1 MANRKKSKD
10 EIRAQF
16 LARRLTG
23 IGGSDVGAIMGVD
36 QYRDGIDVYVSKV
49 NPGEDIDSPQ
59 MERGR
64 RLEPIVADIY
74 VEVKGRPV
82 RPGKFRRDRIHKFLI
97 GSPDRIIKANG
108 AKPHAHP
115 EDGPGVLEVKTANRF
130 VMKKMDE
137 QGLPKSYILQ
147 LQHYMGL
154 CGVTWGAFAVLCP
167 DPWEFRTFTIEFDRD
182 LYDKVTDVLRRFWID
197 NVLAK
202 VPPKPQEID
211 WGDEVEKGTEIVV
224 FGEESKG
231 LVQWQKNVDL
241 FREATA
247 MLKLGNA
254 AKDHAKEALK
264 ELMDQGP
271 GIYEGHGARFHL
283 ISTKGRKTFMEKEL
297 RAMQPLDPIAMASIL
312 TKAGMSLEDIEV
324 FFEASRLDLDDYVR
338 TGKPFDTLRM
348 YDSRED

>member
-1 MANRKKSKD
+1 
-10 EIRAQF
+10 
-16 LARRLTG
+16 
-23 IGGSDVGAIMGVD
+23 
-36 QYRDGIDVYVSKV
+36 
-49 NPGEDIDSPQ
+49 
-59 MERGR
+59 
-64 RLEPIVADIY
+64 
-74 VEVKGRPV
+74 
-82 RPGKFRRDRIHKFLI
+82 
-97 GSPDRIIKANG
+97 
-108 AKPHAHP
+108 
-115 EDGPGVLEVKTANRF
+115 
-130 VMKKMDE
+130 
-137 QGLPKSYILQ
+137 
-147 LQHYMGL
+147 MGL
-154 CGVTWGAFAVLCP
+154 GGVTWVAFAGLCP

>member
-1 MANRKKSKD
+1 MANRKKTK
-10 EIRAQF
+10 EELRAAF
-16 LARRLTG
+16 LLRRRTG

-36 QYRDGIDVYVSKV
+36 QYRDAIDVYVSKV

-74 VEVKGRPV
+74 QEIKGRPF

-108 AKPHAHP
+108 AKPHATT

-130 VMKKMDE
+130 VMKKME
-137 QGLPKSYILQ
+137 TEGLPKSYILQ

-154 CGVTWGAFAVLCP
+154 CGTAWGAFAVLCP
-167 DPWEFRTFTIEFDRD
+167 DPWEFRTFTLEFDRD
-182 LYDKVTDVLRRFWID
+182 LYDKVTDVLRRFWKD

-202 VPPKPQEID
+202 VPPAPVEID
-211 WGDEVEKGTEIVV
+211 WGDEVEKGTDVVV

-241 FREATA
+241 FREANA

-254 AKDHAKEALK
+254 AKDHAKEKLK
-264 ELMDQGP
+264 ELMVQGH
-271 GIYEGHGARFHL
+271 GVYEGHGARVHL
-283 ISTKGRKTFMEKEL
+283 TNTKGRKTFMEKEL
-297 RAMQPLDPIAMASIL
+297 RAMQPLDPIAMGSLLA
-312 TKAGMSLEDIEV
+312 KAGMDLDDIET
-324 FFEASRLDLDDYVR
+324 FFEAARLDLDAYVR